1 MKSIKENF
9 EANLYDGS
17 SPVKDDNVEAV
28 TSIAHKAALEDSKKK
43 YQAIKKDFKK
53 QSDDLKDFIKSN
65 HDRKNEGD
73 KKAMRKLVLDE
84 SLFEHFNDDPN
95 TYEDIF
101 RILENIEFVAHESME
116 MDDEEMTPKMM
127 RQTYDVLED
136 SLKELQERVEELEAR
151 DDVDEA
157 CKRPKKSAK
166 KTNLKEA
173 KEEKDLWE
181 LVYDE
186 LCGDIRAQDAPD
198 RRFKVNK
205 SARYSDG
212 DMSFSGNKIMI
223 HKDTEKELEFAN
235 KVANEYKVDIVIKEN
250 KGRFAP
256 AKYSAIL
263 TIPM

>member
-1 MKSIKENF
+1 MKIISENF

-17 SPVKDDNVEAV
+17 SPVKDVDVEAV
-28 TSIAHKAALEDSKKK
+28 TSVAHKAALEDSKKK

-53 QSDDLKDFIKSN
+53 QSDDLKDFIKDN
-65 HDRKNEGD
+65 HNRKNEGD

-84 SLFEHFNDDPN
+84 GLFEHYNDDPDM
-95 TYEDIF
+95 YQDIF
-101 RILENIEFVAHESME
+101 RILENIEFVAHETME
-116 MDDEEMTPKMM
+116 MNDEEMTPKMM

-136 SLKELQERVEELEAR
+136 NLKELQERVEDLEAR

-157 CKRPKKSAK
+157 CKRSKKSTK

-198 RRFKVNK
+198 RRFSVNK
-205 SARYSDG
+205 SVRYSDEE
-212 DMSFSGNKIMI
+212 MSFDDNKIMI
-223 HKDTEKELEFAN
+223 HKDTEKELEFAK
-235 KVANEYKVDIVIKEN
+235 KVANEYKVDVVIKEN
-250 KGRFAP
+250 KGKFAP
-256 AKYSAIL
+256 AKYSAII

>member
-1 MKSIKENF
+1 MKIIKENF

-17 SPVKDDNVEAV
+17 SPVKDVDVEAV
-28 TSIAHKAALEDSKKK
+28 TSVAHKAALEDSKKK

-53 QSDDLKDFIKSN
+53 QSDDLKDFIEDN

-84 SLFEHFNDDPN
+84 SLFEHYNDDPDI
-95 TYEDIF
+95 YQDIF
-101 RILENIEFVAHESME
+101 RILENIEFVAHETME
-116 MDDEEMTPKMM
+116 MDDKDMTPKMM
-127 RQTYDVLED
+127 RQSYDVLED
-136 SLKELQERVEELEAR
+136 NLKELQERVEDLEAR

-157 CKRPKKSAK
+157 CEGAKKSTN

-198 RRFKVNK
+198 RRFRVNK
-205 SARYSDG
+205 SARYSDEE
-212 DMSFSGNKIMI
+212 MSFDDNKIMV
-223 HKDTEKELEFAN
+223 HKDTEKELEFAK
-235 KVANEYKVDIVIKEN
+235 KVADEYKVDIVIKEN
-250 KGRFAP
+250 KGKFAP
-256 AKYSAIL
+256 AKYSAII

>member
-1 MKSIKENF
+1 MKRIKENF

-116 MDDEEMTPKMM
+116 MDDEDMTPKMM

-151 DDVDEA
+151 DDVDES
-157 CKRPKKSAK
+157 CKR
-166 KTNLKEA
+166 
-173 KEEKDLWE
+173 
-181 LVYDE
+181 
-186 LCGDIRAQDAPD
+186 
-198 RRFKVNK
+198 
-205 SARYSDG
+205 
-212 DMSFSGNKIMI
+212 
-223 HKDTEKELEFAN
+223 
-235 KVANEYKVDIVIKEN
+235 
-250 KGRFAP
+250 
-256 AKYSAIL
+256 
-263 TIPM
+263 